1 MPELPRQDAFR
12 GKEGSTS
19 IMSPLERLE
28 VVSRNNPAN
37 SDHTNWA
44 LQAAAALVALLM
56 ILAFAAA

>member
-1 MPELPRQDAFR
+1 MEAESPRQEAFPQ
-12 GKEGSTS
+12 EGSKK
-19 IMSPLERLE
+19 MSPLERLE
-28 VVSRNNPAN
+28 VVSRNTR